1 MMDDVEESLCLPLIE
16 LIILAKLSIALFS
29 STLFHYRGV
38 HHVHLMEMSLTP
50 ITFSMRTKNLLLLET
65 LMITNTLYRLS
76 ILHGYQYSPIVGIL
90 LIISTHPSTSNP

>member
-1 MMDDVEESLCLPLIE
+1 MMDDVEESLSLPLIE

-50 ITFSMRTKNLLLLET
+50 ITFSMCTKNLLLLET
-65 LMITNTLYRLS
+65 LNTNTLYRLS

>member
-1 MMDDVEESLCLPLIE
+1 MMDDVEESLSLPLIE
-16 LIILAKLSIALFS
+16 LIILAKLSIGLFS

-50 ITFSMRTKNLLLLET
+50 ITFSMCTKNLLLLET
-65 LMITNTLYRLS
+65 LYTNTLYRLS